1 MPPGR
6 QAERKSM
13 LGMTA
18 GPSTPGSVATTADA
32 TRPLPIRWRGDEDG
46 NLGRGGSLER
56 DQPIFLLIETLRHR
70 RFDRFGVRTDEV
82 RERRAHIW

>member
-1 MPPGR
+1 
-6 QAERKSM
+6 M
-13 LGMTA
+13 LGATA

-56 DQPIFLLIETLRHR
+56 DKPIFLLIETLRHR
-70 RFDRFGVRTDEV
+70 RSDRFGVRADEV